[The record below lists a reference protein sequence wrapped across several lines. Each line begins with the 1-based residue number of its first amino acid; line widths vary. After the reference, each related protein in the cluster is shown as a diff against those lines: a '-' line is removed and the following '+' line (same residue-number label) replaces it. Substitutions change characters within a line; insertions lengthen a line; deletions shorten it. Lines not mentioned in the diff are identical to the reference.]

1 MKKVLAISGGVD
13 SMLLLHFFAHDKDAV
28 VAHFD
33 HGTRP
38 SSAEDAEF
46 VKKAAERYG
55 LPFFLGHGVLGE
67 NISEADAR
75 AARYKFLKNAAQ
87 KVNGEIYT
95 AHHLDDLVES
105 IAINLA
111 RGTGWR
117 GLTPFY
123 DKNIKRVFLEDGIDK
138 KEILRKA
145 AELKIIFRQD
155 PTNTEDNYLRNRI
168 RQNLSQ
174 KTKNDIQD
182 FYNLYKKQCA
192 LRKEIEKLILEI
204 LPADGRY
211 ERKWFD
217 GMDENIAIE
226 ILRAGLMKM
235 DVSAT
240 RVQIKNLLKAILE
253 YAPEKKFNL
262 PGGKMVTIHKHNFVL
277 K

>member
-1 MKKVLAISGGVD
+1 M
-13 SMLLLHFFAHDKDAV
+13 
-28 VAHFD
+28 
-33 HGTRP
+33 
-38 SSAEDAEF
+38 
-46 VKKAAERYG
+46 
-55 LPFFLGHGVLGE
+55 
-67 NISEADAR
+67 
-75 AARYKFLKNAAQ
+75 
-87 KVNGEIYT
+87 
-95 AHHLDDLVES
+95 
-105 IAINLA
+105 
-111 RGTGWR
+111 
-117 GLTPFY
+117 
-123 DKNIKRVFLEDGIDK
+123 
-138 KEILRKA
+138 
-145 AELKIIFRQD
+145 
-155 PTNTEDNYLRNRI
+155 RNRI

-262 PGGKMVTIHKHNFVL
+262 PGGKMIIIHKHNFVL